1 MCSACIANCVVVKAA
16 TQRHAPAQQT
26 ENNYKLFERDLGEGR
41 RLVPERDQVKDSA
54 PGRLP
59 APLPF
64 RNAERATPNM
74 KVRRCAS

>member
-1 MCSACIANCVVVKAA
+1 MCSACIANCVTVKAA
-16 TQRHAPAQQT
+16 TQRRAPAQQT

-59 APLPF
+59 APPALP
-64 RNAERATPNM
+64 ER
-74 KVRRCAS
+74 